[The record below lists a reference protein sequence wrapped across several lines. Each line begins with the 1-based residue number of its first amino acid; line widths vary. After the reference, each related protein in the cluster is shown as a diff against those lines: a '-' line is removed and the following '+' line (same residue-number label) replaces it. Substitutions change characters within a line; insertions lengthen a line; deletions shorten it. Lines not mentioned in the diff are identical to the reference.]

1 MPVQDGGTLSYPI
14 RRPTWLSTILSSPI
28 CTSLQPL
35 TASTPS
41 STPTLAAGKRAEA
54 DAVRAEIARRETD
67 DRIAFEDYTAAVK
80 DAGGPVDE
88 TWERRVF
95 EMNAFNPNV
104 GG

>member
-1 MPVQDGGTLSYPI
+1 MAIDYSIFSDLHLAAALNRLNAEFDTDARGGFLF
-14 RRPTWLSTILSSPI
+14 
-28 CTSLQPL
+28 
-35 TASTPS
+35 
-41 STPTLAAGKRAEA
+41 LAAGKHAEA
-54 DAVRAEIARRETD
+54 DAVRAEIARRKAD